1 MRPQNNSSIYMY
13 HRWVTSTTV
22 FLFFF
27 CSLSAALLFHTT
39 LTIVIRLLHGLTNRD
54 YVFAQ
59 VHDKLIVLIARA
71 SQYPIDQWN
80 EIRHR
85 RMSSVHYGHVGRL
98 IAFAHSII
106 AHTVLSSLRV
116 SLNQSSFSK
125 LSHFDPETV
134 KWSWTLSMY
143 LSPHY
148 WPGIY

>member
-1 MRPQNNSSIYMY
+1 MISNLLK
-13 HRWVTSTTV
+13 VTEITTSLCVLKTTLLSTCITV
-22 FLFFF
+22 ELLRRQCSCFF

-125 LSHFDPETV
+125 
-134 KWSWTLSMY
+134 
-143 LSPHY
+143 
-148 WPGIY
+148 

>member
-59 VHDKLIVLIARA
+59 VHDKLIVLIGRA
-71 SQYPIDQWN
+71 SQYPTDQWN

-85 RMSSVHYGHVGRL
+85 RMSSVHHGHVGRFCTQHHCAHSL
-98 IAFAHSII
+98 KFFESFTEPIIAFQVIS
-106 AHTVLSSLRV
+106 
-116 SLNQSSFSK
+116 
-125 LSHFDPETV
+125 FDPETV